1 MRWMDWPSGEDRS
14 RLKQP
19 SEWAAKLLVDNG
31 SKFAIFSE
39 YALILQ
45 ENWSDFDSAIRRFD
59 SSRPSQSTY
68 LIALEVFVSQFS
80 NRLHSETAFRCRRR
94 DRHAPGLVCQ

>member
-14 RLKQP
+14 RLKQH

-59 SSRPSQSTY
+59 SSRPSQ
-68 LIALEVFVSQFS
+68 
-80 NRLHSETAFRCRRR
+80 RLSY
-94 DRHAPGLVCQ
+94 